1 MDRAASSAA
10 SPSSR
15 RHGVREGE
23 SFTILFEDRFG
34 ERAIPAWVGESVAA
48 ALLAAGE
55 RAWRTAEDGSPRGLF
70 CGIGVCWECRCI
82 IDGRPNTRACQT
94 EARPGLS
101 VRWQVG
107 PGLLPDGSVPRPV
120 SGSVSDGEAS

>member
-1 MDRAASSAA
+1 MDHAAPAA
-10 SPSSR
+10 ATVPSTLAR
-15 RHGVREGE
+15 RVGAREGE
-23 SFTILFEDRFG
+23 GFTIRFEDRFG
-34 ERAIPAWVGESVAA
+34 ERTIPAWPGESVAA
-48 ALLAAGE
+48 ALLAAGV

-82 IDGRPNTRACQT
+82 IDGRPNSRACQT

-107 PGLLPDGSVPRPV
+107 PGLPCDGGVPDG
-120 SGSVSDGEAS
+120 GAS

>member
-1 MDRAASSAA
+1 MDQAASSAA

-15 RHGVREGE
+15 RSGVREGE
-23 SFTILFEDRFG
+23 GFTILFEDRFG
-34 ERAIPAWVGESVAA
+34 ERAIPAWAGESVAA

-107 PGLLPDGSVPRPV
+107 PGLLPDGSVPGGVPE
-120 SGSVSDGEAS
+120 GEAS